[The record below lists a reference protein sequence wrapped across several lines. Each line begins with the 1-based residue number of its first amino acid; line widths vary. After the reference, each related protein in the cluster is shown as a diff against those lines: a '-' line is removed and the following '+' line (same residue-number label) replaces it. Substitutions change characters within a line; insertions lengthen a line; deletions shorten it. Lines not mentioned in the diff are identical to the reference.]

1 MTSHWPTF
9 ADGLFWCACDN
20 RTFDTE
26 DEWLEHVVDS
36 VTLELCGLPPAE
48 FVRVRPED
56 QLRWP
61 RAGHAQP
68 PEQRSSVP
76 HEGS

>member
-26 DEWLEHVVDS
+26 EAWLAHVVDS
-36 VTLELCGLPPAE
+36 VNDERRAVAVTYTQLS
-48 FVRVRPED
+48 PED

-61 RAGHAQP
+61 RAGH
-68 PEQRSSVP
+68 
-76 HEGS
+76 EGH